1 MSDLTRIAAILLRNL
16 SDALLTTALEISKLD
31 AFENTPKTFTQADDN
46 PRSLEPEKPKF
57 TTHDQYNPRE
67 KVIVIFEGSTTPT
80 KCRILKRLDK
90 ATYVVYPQQ
99 APKSMAREINASQ
112 ILGLD
117 PDR

>member
-1 MSDLTRIAAILLRNL
+1 MSELTKIAAILFKNI
-16 SDALLTTALEISKLD
+16 SDAFLTTASEISKLD
-31 AFENTPKTFTQADDN
+31 GQQNPAKTFTQADDN
-46 PRSLEPEKPKF
+46 TSLLESEKPKLI
-57 TTHDQYNPRE
+57 THFQYQPRE

-90 ATYVVYPQQ
+90 DTYVVYPQQ
-99 APKSMAREINASQ
+99 SPKSMAREIHLDQ

>member
-57 TTHDQYNPRE
+57 TTHSQYNPRE
-67 KVIVIFEGSTTPT
+67 KVIVIFGDALTPT

-90 ATYVVYPQQ
+90 DTYVVYPQQ
-99 APKSMAREINASQ
+99 SPKSMATEININQ